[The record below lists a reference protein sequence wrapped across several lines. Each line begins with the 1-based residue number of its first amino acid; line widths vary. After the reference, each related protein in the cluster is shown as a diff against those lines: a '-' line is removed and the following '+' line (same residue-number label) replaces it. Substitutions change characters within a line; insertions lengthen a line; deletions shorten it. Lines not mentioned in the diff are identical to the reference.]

1 MSRLAHTG
9 ADADPRLRNVV
20 LLGLSVAGL
29 TLCIT
34 LVFLGMRSV
43 MDIGGACADG
53 GPFVP
58 VQPCPDGAPAA
69 MILGIFGL
77 FLFGGLT
84 FGFGA
89 AVGGAWSGLGILA
102 WTGLFASLGWNFLEY
117 GIISPPEGET
127 VVWGWLIP
135 GVMFEVMAFAPLV
148 LGGGALAAM
157 RGRGRASPP
166 RARPGGG
173 PPVTVLPGPG
183 QPPSPVRS
191 VTVNGRTL
199 ADPEARAAL
208 AEVAAALE
216 AASREAQA
224 NTPVA
229 AAVDDVRERLAD
241 ASEAAGAE
249 DAGPASTPAFQEG
262 TQALLDR
269 LERLADMRAQGL
281 LDPDEYETAKEL
293 VLRELEARR
302 A

>member
-1 MSRLAHTG
+1 MSRLARTG
-9 ADADPRLRNVV
+9 ADADGGPRLRNVV

-58 VQPCPDGAPAA
+58 IQPCPDGAPAA

-84 FGFGA
+84 FAFGA

-117 GIISPPEGET
+117 GIISPPDGET

-148 LGGGALAAM
+148 LGGGAVAAM
-157 RGRGRASPP
+157 RGRGRVSPP

-183 QPPSPVRS
+183 QALSSVRS

-208 AEVAAALE
+208 AE
-216 AASREAQA
+216 
-224 NTPVA
+224 
-229 AAVDDVRERLAD
+229 
-241 ASEAAGAE
+241 
-249 DAGPASTPAFQEG
+249 DAGPASPPAFQEG

-281 LDPDEYETAKEL
+281 LDEAEYETAKDA
-293 VLRELEARR
+293 VLRELEARKQ

>member
-1 MSRLAHTG
+1 MIRVDD
-9 ADADPRLRNVV
+9 ADAGPRLRWVV
-20 LLGLSVAGL
+20 LLALSVAGL

-69 MILGIFGL
+69 MVLGIFGL

-84 FGFGA
+84 FATGA

-102 WTGLFASLGWNFLEY
+102 WTGLFGSLGWNFLDY
-117 GIISPPEGET
+117 GIINPPEGET

-135 GVMFEVMAFAPLV
+135 GVMFEVMAFVPLV
-148 LGGGALAAM
+148 IGGGVIAAM
-157 RGRGRASPP
+157 RGRGASWRRSSSSAGTP
-166 RARPGGG
+166 PGGW
-173 PPVTVLPGPG
+173 PRVTVLPGPG
-183 QPPSPVRS
+183 QPAVSFRS
-191 VTVNGRTL
+191 VTVNGRPL
-199 ADPEARAAL
+199 EDVEDADATGPD
-208 AEVAAALE
+208 AAA
-216 AASREAQA
+216 AP
-224 NTPVA
+224 N
-229 AAVDDVRERLAD
+229 
-241 ASEAAGAE
+241 
-249 DAGPASTPAFQEG
+249 PAFQEG

-281 LDPDEYETAKEL
+281 LDAAEYETAKEL